1 MLELKDI
8 YVSFD
13 TNDVLCGIS
22 LKVVPGSRIALV
34 GQNGT
39 GKSTLLKIMAGLL
52 EPLSGRVIRHEDLK
66 IGYLPQ
72 TGLFHRGRTLWE
84 EVVEGAAEIYRV
96 EQEQKDILERI
107 RGLPQQDPEYRRLLA
122 RYGELE
128 TRFRIIGGY
137 CADAMVWRVLYGL
150 GFEEKDRDRAAETFS
165 GGWQMRIGLAR
176 LLLQRHD
183 LLLLDEPT
191 DHLDLDSRNWL
202 CEYLKRYP
210 GAYLVV
216 SHDRY
221 FLDTVAE
228 EVYELAGKR
237 LECYRGNYSKYL
249 EERARRRDAAMRMFL
264 RQQEQIRDVKV
275 FMERNR
281 SRKDR
286 AAQVKSRIRQMEK
299 LERLEAPRAEDRV
312 TIRLPRPGPCSRR
325 QIELSGV
332 EKWYGDKR
340 VFSGLDLLVERG
352 ERIGVVGRNGSG
364 KSTLLRILAGVE
376 PFQRGLRVV
385 GRGVSIGLFCQD
397 RTAWDD
403 PSRTVIDEMIA
414 CVPHMTVERLRT
426 LLGAFLFRG
435 REVYKGLGVLSGGET
450 ARLCL
455 AKLLVRSHNVLLLDE
470 PTNHLDIEAKE
481 ALLEALRGS
490 ECTLVFVSHDRYFIN
505 RLATRVLEVGT
516 GTVKSFDGDYER
528 YQQALKDSLRDSD
541 HGRDRMPS
549 GHDIVEARAEERERA
564 SAADPARRQRMLE
577 RLDQKSRVREERRR
591 MRRVGA
597 LEEEIETLER
607 RVADIDRQ
615 MADESTGR
623 DFERLSALYFE
634 RQGLQERLDR
644 CIEEWSKLMET
655 AEGSDTV

>member
-1 MLELKDI
+1 MLELRDI
-8 YVSFD
+8 FVSFE
-13 TNDVLCGIS
+13 TKDVLKGIS
-22 LKVVPGSRIALV
+22 LRVVPGSRIALV

-39 GKSTLLKIMAGLL
+39 GKTTLLKIMAGLL
-52 EPLSGRVIRHEDLK
+52 EPMSGRVIRHEDLK

-72 TGLFHRGRTLWE
+72 TGLFHKGRTLWE
-84 EVVEGAAEIYRV
+84 EVVEGATEIYRV
-96 EQEQKDILERI
+96 EREQKEILERI
-107 RGLPQQDPEYRRLLA
+107 GCLSHQDPEYRRLLA

-128 TRFRIIGGY
+128 TQFRIIGGY
-137 CADAMVWRVLYGL
+137 SADALVSRVLYGL
-150 GFEEKDRDRAAETFS
+150 GFDEKDRDRPTETFS

-202 CEYLKRYP
+202 SEYLKRYP
-210 GAYLVV
+210 GGYLVV

-228 EVYELAGKR
+228 EVYELAEKR
-237 LECYRGNYSKYL
+237 LECYEGNYSKYL
-249 EERARRRDAAMRMFL
+249 EERARRREAAMRMFL
-264 RQQEQIRDVKV
+264 RQQERLRDVQV

-286 AAQVKSRIRQMEK
+286 AAQVKSRMRQMEK

-312 TIRLPRPGPCSRR
+312 RIRLPKPSPCSRR

-340 VFSGLDLLVERG
+340 VFSGLELLVERG

-364 KSTLLRILAGVE
+364 KSTLLRILAGIE
-376 PFQRGLRVV
+376 PLDRGLRVV

-397 RTAWDD
+397 RTAWGDL
-403 PSRTVIDEMIA
+403 SRTVLDEMMSCA
-414 CVPHMTVERLRT
+414 PHMTIEGVRT

-435 REVYKGLGVLSGGET
+435 REVYKSLGVLSGGEM

-455 AKLLVRSHNVLLLDE
+455 AKLLVGSHNVLLLDE
-470 PTNHLDIEAKE
+470 PTNHLDIPAKE
-481 ALLEALRGS
+481 ALLEALLCS

-505 RLATRVLEVGT
+505 RLATRVLEVGN
-516 GTVKSFDGDYER
+516 GTAKSFYGDYER
-528 YQQALKDSLRDSD
+528 YQQALKDSSRDSG
-541 HGRDRMPS
+541 H
-549 GHDIVEARAEERERA
+549 GHDRGPRRDLVEIREEEGA
-564 SAADPARRQRMLE
+564 PAVDLTKRRRVLD
-577 RLDQKSRVREERRR
+577 RLDQKARAREEKRR
-591 MRRVGA
+591 MRRVSA

-615 MADESTGR
+615 MADESAVR
-623 DFERLSALYFE
+623 DFQRLSALYSE
-634 RQGLQERLDR
+634 RKDLQERLDR
-644 CIEEWSKLMET
+644 CVEEWSKLMEI
-655 AEGSDTV
+655 AQEGETV